1 MYKCYIFKKKK
12 YIRVRKLTL
21 ADNARVHR
29 SYGEVDLGES
39 VLEVTKELFHALM
52 SVLSC
57 RCHKIYKR
65 LFSSGQTTR
74 DLCQIQTADDKE
86 R

>member
-1 MYKCYIFKKKK
+1 M
-12 YIRVRKLTL
+12 
-21 ADNARVHR
+21 
-29 SYGEVDLGES
+29 
-39 VLEVTKELFHALM
+39 LEVTKELFHALM
-52 SVLSC
+52 SVLSG